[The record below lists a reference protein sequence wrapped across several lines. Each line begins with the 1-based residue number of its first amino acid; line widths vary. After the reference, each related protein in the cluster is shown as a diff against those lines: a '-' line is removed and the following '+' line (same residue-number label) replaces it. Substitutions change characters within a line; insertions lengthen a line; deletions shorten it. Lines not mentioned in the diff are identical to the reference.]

1 MAYVRVG
8 GGGIDST
15 AYLASL
21 PTSFSVSAVGCR
33 GAGCTWQEGYGGQ
46 ASVAYQQLLCAG
58 KVVVGANGASGN
70 SNAFYL
76 RHKDGTAEG
85 SVPNTTKTIYFDEG
99 DSFGLGGGD
108 VYVTMAWS
116 EV

>member
-46 ASVAYQQLLCAG
+46 ASVGYQQLLCAG
-58 KVVVGANGASGN
+58 KVVVSASG
-70 SNAFYL
+70 SSDNAFYL

-85 SVPNTTKTIYFDEG
+85 STSHTTKTIYFNEG
-99 DSFGLGGGD
+99 DSFSLGGEG
-108 VYVTMAWS
+108 VSVTMTWS